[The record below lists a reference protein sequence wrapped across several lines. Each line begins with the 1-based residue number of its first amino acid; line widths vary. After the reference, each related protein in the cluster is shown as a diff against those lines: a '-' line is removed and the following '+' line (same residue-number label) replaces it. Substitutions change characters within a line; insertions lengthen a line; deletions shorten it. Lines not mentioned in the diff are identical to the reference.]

1 VGHVPEFFVRRIL
14 TNSSTLVIE
23 PSFMSAPSLSEWSMV
38 EGDQTAEVAESLR
51 NVQAA
56 LPEARQA
63 ADLSL
68 PNTPVQE
75 FVAVF
80 TMLLIFG

>member
-1 VGHVPEFFVRRIL
+1 
-14 TNSSTLVIE
+14 
-23 PSFMSAPSLSEWSMV
+23 MV
-38 EGDQTAEVAESLR
+38 EGDQASEISSESLE

>member
-1 VGHVPEFFVRRIL
+1 
-14 TNSSTLVIE
+14 
-23 PSFMSAPSLSEWSMV
+23 MSAPSLSEWSMV
-38 EGDQTAEVAESLR
+38 EGDQTSEISAESLE

>member
-1 VGHVPEFFVRRIL
+1 
-14 TNSSTLVIE
+14 
-23 PSFMSAPSLSEWSMV
+23 MV
-38 EGDQTAEVAESLR
+38 ESDQTAEAAESLK

-68 PNTPVQE
+68 PNTAVQE
-75 FVAVF
+75 FVAVS

>member
-1 VGHVPEFFVRRIL
+1 MF
-14 TNSSTLVIE
+14 
-23 PSFMSAPSLSEWSMV
+23 A
-38 EGDQTAEVAESLR
+38 GDKAGEVAEMSNTTDSQRATNDNL
-51 NVQAA
+51 QAA

-68 PNTPVQE
+68 PNTPLQE
-75 FVAVF
+75 CTAIF

>member
-1 VGHVPEFFVRRIL
+1 
-14 TNSSTLVIE
+14 
-23 PSFMSAPSLSEWSMV
+23 MV
-38 EGDQTAEVAESLR
+38 EGDQTSEISAESLE

-56 LPEARQA
+56 LPEACQA